1 MASIIDDFFA
11 GAAANIDGRVISG
24 HTWVAVPTG
33 SLYLSGSGS
42 VYGPQPG
49 GGSAYLVMSEL
60 VGTVDFELRVR
71 VGVPPGAGEIISAR
85 ATEGA
90 SVDGIYLGVGPSS
103 AGISG
108 SMLAAPVNYTAP
120 LLTGDEAAVRVYQTT
135 GLVELLVDEIVVGT
149 TTLAS
154 AAPTSLFAAPRA
166 YLRLEDTSG
175 AVTSATRFAISTVDA
190 PPVPTS
196 FWVQQQLAREVI

>member
-11 GAAANIDGRVISG
+11 GAAANIDGRVLSG

-49 GGSAYLVMSEL
+49 GGSAYLAMPEL
-60 VGTVDFELRVR
+60 VGAVDFEVRVR
-71 VGVPPGAGEIISAR
+71 VGVPPGAGETIAPR
-85 ATEGA
+85 VTEGA
-90 SVDGIYLGVGPSS
+90 TVN
-103 AGISG
+103 GISLGISQSAVDVGG
-108 SMLAAPVNYTAP
+108 SMLAAPVSYTAP

-135 GLVELLVDEIVVGT
+135 GLVELLVGEIVVGT

-166 YLRLEDTSG
+166 YLRMEDTSG